1 MKKEWQAG
9 DRIRAICEPCGGVVD
24 AVFERRTLDLVEPL
38 VAVPD
43 VLVAACCT
51 CGWSVVVP
59 CSESA
64 HLNRARR
71 AHVGSR

>member
-9 DRIRAICEPCGGVVD
+9 DRVRAICEPCGVVVD
-24 AVFERRTLDLVEPL
+24 AEFERRTLDLVEPL
-38 VAVPD
+38 VAVPG

-51 CGWSVVVP
+51 CGSNVAVP
-59 CSESA
+59 YSESA

-71 AHVGSR
+71 AHVGSH